1 MSLDSH
7 LQGRSREMLKSERD
21 EGLSAIL
28 TNGSRTLSL
37 KPEVL
42 YFVLQ
47 EVFPCRLFDFD
58 FEGYARNSTQ

>member
-1 MSLDSH
+1 
-7 LQGRSREMLKSERD
+7 MLKSERD
-21 EGLSAIL
+21 EGLWAVL

-47 EVFPCRLFDFD
+47 EVLPCLLFDFD
-58 FEGYARNSTQ
+58 LEGYARNSTQ

>member
-1 MSLDSH
+1 
-7 LQGRSREMLKSERD
+7 MLKSERD

-47 EVFPCRLFDFD
+47 EVFPCLLFDFD
-58 FEGYARNSTQ
+58 LEGYARNSNQ